1 MLVVLKLSLCFQ
13 TDLVL
18 YALRWSGVLQGA
30 EGSQGVK
37 MWQGRRKKGRP
48 IGLAWMTLNKSLTWT
63 GRGGQLLRASRQL
76 SCLGSGL

>member
-37 MWQGRRKKGRP
+37 MWQGRRKKRP
-48 IGLAWMTLNKSLTWT
+48 SYW
-63 GRGGQLLRASRQL
+63 
-76 SCLGSGL
+76 LGVDDPQ